1 MIRVS
6 HIKGNFAYTLTSTVI
21 CPEDFSRTV
30 VYGISIIPM
39 RGDHQ
44 RVDVEAISN
53 DFNVVFDLFG
63 WIVDDELLPEHLL
76 KAVKDYLVGQYPKII
91 PLSRYLNRPLI
102 A

>member
-1 MIRVS
+1 MVRVVSIRGDYV
-6 HIKGNFAYTLTSTVI
+6 YTLTSSVVQSKALGGAT
-21 CPEDFSRTV
+21 
-30 VYGISIIPM
+30 VYGLAIRPLNGSH
-39 RGDHQ
+39 RQ
-44 RVDVEAISN
+44 AVVEAISD

>member
-1 MIRVS
+1 MSGTIYILLLVASYLKSRNKVLPVTL
-6 HIKGNFAYTLTSTVI
+6 GNIQNVM
-21 CPEDFSRTV
+21 P
-30 VYGISIIPM
+30 IS
-39 RGDHQ
+39 D
-44 RVDVEAISN
+44 